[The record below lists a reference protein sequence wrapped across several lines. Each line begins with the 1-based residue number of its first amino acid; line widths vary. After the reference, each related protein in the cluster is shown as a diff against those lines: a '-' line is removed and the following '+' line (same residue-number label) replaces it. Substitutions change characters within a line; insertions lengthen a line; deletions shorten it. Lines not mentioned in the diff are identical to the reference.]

1 MICRRGH
8 VGLQPGQLVDPVRQ
22 RVEHLRVVEPLRGG
36 QVPLPAGDRVQV
48 GQGLGQ
54 AAEFVLQH
62 HLHLRVRQ
70 ARGTPVHPVAELGRH
85 VERLGVAGQL
95 ILVDQPG
102 QVLVDHVVRRPD
114 GPARLQP
121 VEEDL
126 GERGQVPGMEP
137 RLARPGLQGG
147 ELADQVTPAGQR
159 LVVAGVGVGQRERGH
174 QVPGGVPAHLGA
186 GLLPAS
192 ARLRRRRQAVVQP
205 ERAEHPVEVEE
216 QQVRGVPALIG
227 QERAVEQFH
236 VVQRQRGGAPRR
248 AVRRVAAR
256 DRLGVGRAGQLRAEG
271 ARAGPERGAVQQGL
285 LGDEGAS
292 AEHHQRLA
300 PGQALRARR
309 SARLFHVR
317 DPLPGH
323 RPAVIVPSDPLG
335 DNDRDP
341 RLVLG
346 AEGQLLPPALRA
358 RRSLSRNR
366 RRAVVVGSGQ
376 CSRQPLIN
384 EP

>member
-1 MICRRGH
+1 MILRRGH

-36 QVPLPAGDRVQV
+36 QVPLPAGDGVQV
-48 GQGLGQ
+48 GQRLGQ

-70 ARGTPVHPVAELGRH
+70 ARGAPVHPVAELDRD

-114 GPARLQP
+114 GLARLQP

-137 RLARPGLQGG
+137 GLARPGLQGG
-147 ELADQVTPAGQR
+147 ELADQVAPAGQR
-159 LVVAGVGVGQRERGH
+159 LIVAGVGVGQRERGH
-174 QVPGGVPAHLGA
+174 QVPGGMPAHLGA

-205 ERAEHPVEVEE
+205 ERAEHAVEIEE

-236 VVQRQRGGAPRR
+236 VAQRQRGGAPRR
-248 AVRRVAAR
+248 AVRCVAAR

-271 ARAGPERGAVQQGL
+271 ARAGPEHGAVQQGL

-292 AEHHQRLA
+292 AKHNQRLA

-309 SARLFHVR
+309 SARLRHVR
-317 DPLPGH
+317 DPFARSSPRSDRTQRPPG
-323 RPAVIVPSDPLG
+323 
-335 DNDRDP
+335 
-341 RLVLG
+341 
-346 AEGQLLPPALRA
+346 
-358 RRSLSRNR
+358 
-366 RRAVVVGSGQ
+366 
-376 CSRQPLIN
+376 
-384 EP
+384 